1 MRIYVVF
8 TKRKSNVVIK
18 KKKAEKR
25 HAASYTETDSTEYD
39 KASFGNSKAAF
50 GAGRCRSPG
59 VILYK

>member
-8 TKRKSNVVIK
+8 TKRESNVVIK
-18 KKKAEKR
+18 KSREKTR
-25 HAASYTETDSTEYD
+25 GLIYTETDSTEYD